1 MTDDSGIHPLVI
13 ISFRKEIMFW
23 VCYLPTLRHNVIKY
37 PVFFWQASLMHF
49 TQTFVCCSIQLFSKK
64 RFCSVETG
72 VNWWKY
78 LFQILLKVKMC
89 SEKIN
94 LAPSVLMSFLFNILG
109 NIILSVDSVHWASLV
124 VENYSVQT
132 WLLNNYQSQLW
143 TNILSEIAF

>member
-1 MTDDSGIHPLVI
+1 MTLLLLWNLITDRWIAVLLI
-13 ISFRKEIMFW
+13 
-23 VCYLPTLRHNVIKY
+23 
-37 PVFFWQASLMHF
+37 VFADRECCCMLL
-49 TQTFVCCSIQLFSKK
+49 TQTFVFFSIQLFSKK
-64 RFCSVETG
+64 RFCSVKTG

-94 LAPSVLMSFLFNILG
+94 LAPSVLMSFLFNILE

-143 TNILSEIAF
+143 TNIISEIAF